1 MKYILSQKQ
10 MQELDRYSIE
20 EKGVSGLFLMEQ
32 AARACAD
39 YVIKNCAVTQRVLI
53 VVESGNNGGDGLA
66 MARMLK
72 DAGFDVMVYYIHAIK
87 HASESFVEQMR
98 LAEEKEVL
106 IVEELPVE
114 EHFDIVVDG
123 IFGVGLRKQV
133 RGVHAKVIEWMNRQ
147 HAKRIAIDMPS
158 GVHASTGELLGTVF
172 YADVTITF
180 GYLKTGLIL
189 YPGTE
194 YAGEVLVQDIGFPEE
209 SLWHVSPELVT
220 FGAGLSD
227 LEKVGNYYPKRSKR
241 ANKGSCGHALL
252 VVGAKG
258 MAGAAVFAAKA
269 AYRSGCGLVRVI
281 THESNRMILQMKVPE
296 AVVLAYNTLQEA
308 YNLLD
313 ENWVWADSVLVG
325 SGLGLSDLAVGLTR
339 AVVTYASEK
348 KGVMPVVVDGDSIS
362 ILGSH
367 KEILETY
374 HSLREESRSY
384 LTLTPHL
391 KEMSRLNGKS
401 VQEIADSMIATAN
414 DYIKSQKLI
423 GKMSIVLKD
432 ARTVVTDGQKLSYI
446 NMTGN
451 PGMATAGS
459 GDVLAGMLV
468 SLLAQN
474 EKMPID
480 DRLTLDV
487 KEKLELLPVCN
498 NTRVLLAYIAVYL
511 HGWAGDI
518 ASTENGE
525 VALMASD
532 LIDAISAVL
541 ITIDL

>member
-1 MKYILSQKQ
+1 MKYVLSQKQ

-20 EKGVSGLFLMEQ
+20 KMGISGLFLMEQ

-39 YVIKNCAVTQRVLI
+39 YIEKNMAKDEKILI

-72 DAGFDVMVYYIHAIK
+72 EAKYDVMVFYIHGIK
-87 HASESFVEQMR
+87 RASESFLEQKR

-106 IVEELPVE
+106 IVEELPTE
-114 EHFDIVVDG
+114 EQFDVIVDG

-133 RGVHAKVIEWMNRQ
+133 RGIHAKVIEWMNRMPV
-147 HAKRIAIDMPS
+147 KRVAIDLPS
-158 GVHASTGELLGTVF
+158 GVHATTGEILGTAF
-172 YADVTITF
+172 NADVTITF
-180 GYLKTGLIL
+180 GYLKTGLLL

-194 YAGEVLVQDIGFPEE
+194 YAGEVVVKDIGFPEE
-209 SLWHVSPELVT
+209 SLWHVMPEQYT
-220 FGAGLSD
+220 FGNKFHD
-227 LEKVGNYYPKRSKR
+227 LERAAGYYPRRTAR
-241 ANKGSCGHALL
+241 ANKGSCGHVLL

-258 MAGAAVFAAKA
+258 MAGAATFAAMA

-281 THESNRMILQMKVPE
+281 THESNRQILQIKVPE
-296 AVVLAYNTLQEA
+296 AVVLTYNTLQEA

-313 ENWVWADSVLVG
+313 ENWLWADSVLVG

-348 KGVMPVVVDGDSIS
+348 KGSMPVVVDGDSIS

-374 HSLREESRSY
+374 HSLREDSRSY

-401 VQEIADSMIATAN
+401 VDEIANHLLDCAN
-414 DYIKSQKLI
+414 AFILQQGLI
-423 GKMSIVLKD
+423 GKMSLVLKD

-446 NMTGN
+446 NITGN
-451 PGMATAGS
+451 AGMATAGS
-459 GDVLAGMLV
+459 GDVLAGMIT

-474 EKMPID
+474 KKQPID
-480 DRLTLDV
+480 EQLPLTVRERLD
-487 KEKLELLPVCN
+487 LLPVCTN
-498 NTRVLLAYIAVYL
+498 SNMLLACLAVYL
-511 HGWAGDI
+511 HGWAGDY
-518 ASTENGE
+518 AEREKGQA
-525 VALMASD
+525 ALMASD
-532 LIDAISAVL
+532 LLDNLPQVL
-541 ITIDL
+541 MEINI